1 MKHYILNKRE
11 TDEIVSIINALVE
24 KYCQKYPDEY
34 NFDEQSFGYTD
45 SQIITASG
53 DDLELSLDWVLKDVI
68 PDLLK

>member
-45 SQIITASG
+45 SKIITANG

>member
-1 MKHYILNKRE
+1 MKHYILNKKE
-11 TDEIVSIINALVE
+11 TDEIVSILNTLVE

-34 NFDEQSFGYTD
+34 NLDEQGFGYTD
-45 SQIITASG
+45 SQIIAANG

>member
-11 TDEIVSIINALVE
+11 TDEIVSILNTLVE

-34 NFDEQSFGYTD
+34 NFDEQGFGYTD
-45 SQIITASG
+45 SQIITANG

>member
-45 SQIITASG
+45 SQIITANG
-53 DDLELSLDWVLKDVI
+53 DDIEPSLDWVLKDVI

>member
-1 MKHYILNKRE
+1 MKHYTLNKRE
-11 TDEIVSIINALVE
+11 TDEIVSILNTLVE

-34 NFDEQSFGYTD
+34 NLDDQGFGYTD
-45 SQIITASG
+45 SQIITANG

>member
-45 SQIITASG
+45 SQIITANG

>member
-11 TDEIVSIINALVE
+11 TDEIVSILNTLVE

-34 NFDEQSFGYTD
+34 NLDEQGFGYTD
-45 SQIITASG
+45 SQIIAANG